1 MNGSE
6 AGVRPRIALTM
17 GDPNGIGPEVV
28 LKALAD
34 DDLRETVDPVIV
46 GAAPIL
52 ERVRADLGIPGA
64 LFGNPAGN
72 SASAAIDVIDVS
84 DGDPDPTPDYGLVDG
99 RAGRLAMRAVE
110 AAVDLCLSGDVD
122 AMVTAPISKESVRL
136 GGYDIPGHTEFI
148 ADRVAAATGA
158 DRLPHT
164 MMMVSEAL
172 RVGLVTGHMPLRD
185 VAEAVTDRLII
196 EKLRVIDASL
206 RLDFGID
213 RPRIGVLG
221 LNPHAGDGGVLG
233 MEEIDIVSP
242 ALETARSEGM
252 DVSGPFAADGFF
264 GRRADRTVDA
274 VLAMYHDQGL
284 VPFKALSFERG
295 TNFTA
300 GLPIIRTS
308 PDHGTA
314 FDIAG
319 KGRASARSLKTA
331 IRVAAQIVEARA
343 GAGESE

>member
-6 AGVRPRIALTM
+6 ADVRPRIAITM

-34 DDLRETVDPVIV
+34 EGLREAVRPVIV
-46 GAAPIL
+46 GAAPIM
-52 ERVRADLGIPGA
+52 ERVQADLELVGGA
-64 LFGNPAGN
+64 DVVDVSGGN
-72 SASAAIDVIDVS
+72 SDL
-84 DGDPDPTPDYGLVDG
+84 TPDYGVIDG

-110 AAVDLCLSGDVD
+110 AAVDMCLSGDVD

-164 MMMVSEAL
+164 MMMVSGAL
-172 RVGLVTGHMPLRD
+172 RVGVVTGHMPIRD
-185 VAEAVTDRLII
+185 VADAVTGRLIV
-196 EKLRVIDASL
+196 EKLRVIDTSL
-206 RLDFGID
+206 RVDFGID
-213 RPRIGVLG
+213 SPRIGVLG

-242 ALETARSEGM
+242 ALEAARSEGI
-252 DVSGPFAADGFF
+252 DVAGPFPADGFF

-300 GLPIIRTS
+300 GLPIVRTS

-319 KGRASARSLKTA
+319 MGRASERSLAAA
-331 IRVAAQIVEARA
+331 IRVAAQIVYARA
-343 GAGESE
+343 GAGSSDAKAGAGEHG